1 MAAGWAAQALT
12 EEVASADAEEVAEV
26 MEVGG
31 VAAAV
36 EKVAVAAVAGRRVVA
51 VAVVDSSALR
61 TEAAGVKMVA
71 QAEKER
77 ERASAE
83 REAVGTSV
91 RASCSGRRE
100 RREWL
105 VSAFGC
111 STRQN
116 NETNRRRLRTARV
129 SLEYRLILTGAFVY
143 KSSQVMSFMSTRK
156 KVATLSRQ

>member
-1 MAAGWAAQALT
+1 M
-12 EEVASADAEEVAEV
+12 
-26 MEVGG
+26 
-31 VAAAV
+31 
-36 EKVAVAAVAGRRVVA
+36 
-51 VAVVDSSALR
+51 AVVDSSALR

>member
-1 MAAGWAAQALT
+1 M
-12 EEVASADAEEVAEV
+12 

-143 KSSQVMSFMSTRK
+143 KSSQVMSFMSPRK
-156 KVATLSRQ
+156 KIATLSRQ

>member
-1 MAAGWAAQALT
+1 M
-12 EEVASADAEEVAEV
+12 
-26 MEVGG
+26 
-31 VAAAV
+31 
-36 EKVAVAAVAGRRVVA
+36 
-51 VAVVDSSALR
+51 
-61 TEAAGVKMVA
+61 KMVA

-91 RASCSGRRE
+91 RASCSSRRE

-129 SLEYRLILTGAFVY
+129 SLANRLILKNSAFV
-143 KSSQVMSFMSTRK
+143 SSQVESSQVKTK
-156 KVATLSRQ
+156 EG